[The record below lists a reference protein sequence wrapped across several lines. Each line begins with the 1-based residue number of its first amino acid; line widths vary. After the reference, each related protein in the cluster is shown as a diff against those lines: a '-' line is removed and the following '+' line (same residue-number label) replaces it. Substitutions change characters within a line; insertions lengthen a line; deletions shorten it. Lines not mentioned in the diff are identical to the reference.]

1 MTKEIPLTRGKF
13 ALVDDDD
20 YPELSK
26 HKWRVSGEGYALR
39 SVKAGGKSQDIFM
52 HRAILNPPPG
62 FEGDHIDRDRLNNT
76 RANLRIATRAQN
88 AANVSCRNKFRGV
101 RPGKGCWKTIIGD
114 RVIGRYS
121 TAEDAALA
129 YDIAALEKR
138 GEFASLNF
146 PRVAGQIPVPPP
158 QLARPSRPVRPPPA
172 KRIVLDTPKTGREGV
187 TGLSAYALMCALKDG
202 RVQITDQHEMPAG
215 TYVILRVANESCAA
229 LDERTAEALRAIRDH
244 FPLLSRRRLALAGEH
259 YYRALQR
266 LDALLHPRA
275 RGEAPR
281 WLPGVSAGQVAQ
293 EIDDLLK
300 RFRLGA

>member
-13 ALVDDDD
+13 ALVDDED

-39 SVKAGGKSQDIFM
+39 SVKTGGKSRDIFM
-52 HRAILNPPPG
+52 HRVLLNPPPG
-62 FEGDHIDRDRLNNT
+62 FEGDHIDRNRLNNT
-76 RANLRIATRAQN
+76 RTNLRVATRAQN
-88 AANVSCRNKFRGV
+88 AANTSRRGKFRGV
-101 RPGKGCWKTIIGD
+101 RSAGNHWKAVMDGRI
-114 RVIGRYS
+114 VGRYS
-121 TAEDAALA
+121 TIEDAALA
-129 YDIAALEKR
+129 YDIAAFEKQ
-138 GEFASLNF
+138 GEFAALNF

-158 QLARPSRPVRPPPA
+158 QLVCPSRPVRPPPA
-172 KRIVLDTPKTGREGV
+172 KRIVPAAQKAEREGV

-229 LDERTAEALRAIRDH
+229 PDERTAEALRAIRDH

-281 WLPGVSAGQVAQ
+281 WLPGVSAGQVSDT
-293 EIDDLLK
+293 IDGLLK
-300 RFRLGA
+300 TVNR